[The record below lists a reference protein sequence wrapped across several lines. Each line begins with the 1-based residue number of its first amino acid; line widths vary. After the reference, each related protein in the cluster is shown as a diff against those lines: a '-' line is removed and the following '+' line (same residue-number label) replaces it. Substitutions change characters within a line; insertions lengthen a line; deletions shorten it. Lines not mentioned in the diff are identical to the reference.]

1 MNAYL
6 NFFNYCEFYGNLI
19 KTFLYHKKIAI
30 PMVDKEQVV
39 EVLKKVYDPEIQ
51 YDIYSLGLVYD
62 VGIEGNKVKILMTLT
77 SPMCPYGPQLMDDVR
92 RQVSAIDGVG
102 EVELELTFSP
112 AWNPDKM
119 TEEAKIA
126 LGI

>member
-1 MNAYL
+1 
-6 NFFNYCEFYGNLI
+6 
-19 KTFLYHKKIAI
+19 
-30 PMVDKEQVV
+30 MVGKEEVI

-51 YDIYSLGLVYD
+51 YDIYSLGLIYD

-77 SPMCPYGPQLMDDVR
+77 SPMCPYGPQLMDDIR
-92 RQVSAIDGVG
+92 RQVSAVDGVG

-112 AWNPDKM
+112 AWNPSKM

>member
-1 MNAYL
+1 MIM
-6 NFFNYCEFYGNLI
+6 FCV
-19 KTFLYHKKIAI
+19 
-30 PMVDKEQVV
+30 MVEKEQVI

-51 YDIYSLGLVYD
+51 YDIWSLGLIYNIE
-62 VGIEGNKVKILMTLT
+62 IEGNKVKIFMTLT
-77 SPMCPYGPQLMDDVR
+77 SPMCPYGPALMDDVR

-102 EVELELTFSP
+102 EVQLELTFSP
-112 AWNPDKM
+112 AWSPEKM